1 MVGTASATM
10 PGTMPSRPTLID
22 LTAPDERAFL
32 IGLDSPADGGWLIER
47 SLAELSALA
56 ETAGAV
62 VVGSASQRRAQ
73 PDPISY
79 FGKGRAAEL
88 VDERASTRFN
98 LLIVDDELTPNQQRT
113 LEKLLDCKVLD
124 RSALIIDIFA
134 RHATTREGR
143 LQVELAA
150 LEYHLPRLTR
160 LWTHLSRTGGGI
172 GTRGPGE
179 SQLETDRRLIRDKI
193 RKVRAELEDVKRQ
206 RATAAR
212 QRDRSQVATV
222 ALVGYTN
229 AGKST
234 LLNRLAAAD
243 LFVADMLFATLD
255 PTSRRVTLPSGQRI
269 VVTDTVGF
277 INKLPHDLV
286 EAFRATLEEVLR
298 ADLLIEVVDA
308 SDPDFVGQQE
318 AVQTVLA
325 ELGAG
330 EEKPRIVAFNKIDLL
345 APGVGA
351 AAMPAGDRA
360 VFVSA
365 TSGEGIETLLERVA
379 AVLRDQMVPVDA
391 VVPWARGELVAR
403 AKVAGD
409 VAERFTDDG
418 VRLSGHLPDAIAAE
432 VLRASPAERNGTRA
446 RRARR

>member
-1 MVGTASATM
+1 M
-10 PGTMPSRPTLID
+10 ID

-32 IGLDSPADGGWLIER
+32 IGLDDPGSGRWPVER
-47 SLAELSALA
+47 SLAELAALA

-62 VVGSASQRRAQ
+62 VVGSASQRRKH
-73 PDPISY
+73 PDPATY

-88 VDERASTRFN
+88 VDERAATGFN
-98 LLIVDDELTPNQQRT
+98 LLIVDDELAANQQRS

-160 LWTHLSRTGGGI
+160 LWTHLSRTAGGI

-193 RKVRAELEDVKRQ
+193 KKVRADLEDVKRQ

-212 QRDRSQVATV
+212 RREHSEVATV

-234 LLNRLAAAD
+234 VLNTLADAD

-286 EAFRATLEEVLR
+286 EAFRATLDEVRR
-298 ADLLIEVVDA
+298 ADLLVEVVDA
-308 SDPDFVGQQE
+308 ADPDFVGQQL
-318 AVQTVLA
+318 AVQQVLD
-325 ELGAG
+325 ELGVAD
-330 EEKPRIVAFNKIDLL
+330 KPRIVAFNKIDLL
-345 APGVGA
+345 DPDLRASSMPA
-351 AAMPAGDRA
+351 AAHA
-360 VFVSA
+360 VFISA
-365 TSGEGIETLLERVA
+365 AGGEGIDLLRARIA
-379 AVLRDQMVPVDA
+379 ALLRAQMVSVDS

-403 AKVAGD
+403 AKAAGD
-409 VAERFTDDG
+409 VAERYTEAG

-432 VLRASPAERNGTRA
+432 V
-446 RRARR
+446 RRAAPTNGRGTAVRRPR

>member
-1 MVGTASATM
+1 M
-10 PGTMPSRPTLID
+10 ID
-22 LTAPDERAFL
+22 LTIPDERAFL
-32 IGLDSPADGGWLIER
+32 IGLDTSDDRGWPVER
-47 SLAELSALA
+47 SLAELAALA
-56 ETAGAV
+56 ETAGAT
-62 VVGSASQRRAQ
+62 VVGSAFQRRPEA
-73 PDPISY
+73 DPVWY

-88 VDERASTRFN
+88 VDEKAAHDFS
-98 LLIVDDELTPNQQRT
+98 LLIVDDELDPKQQRS
-113 LEKLLDCKVLD
+113 LETLLDCKVLD

-193 RKVRAELEDVKRQ
+193 KKVRAELDNVKRH
-206 RATAAR
+206 RATTAR
-212 QRDRSQVATV
+212 QRDRHEVASV

-234 LLNRLAAAD
+234 LLNALADSDVYA
-243 LFVADMLFATLD
+243 ADMLFATLD
-255 PTSRRVTLPSGQRI
+255 PTSRQVHLPTGQHV

-286 EAFRATLEEVLR
+286 DAFRATLEEVRR
-298 ADLLIEVVDA
+298 ADLLLEVVDA
-308 SDPDFVGQQE
+308 ADPDFVGQQA
-318 AVQTVLA
+318 AVQAVLD

-330 EEKPRIVAFNKIDLL
+330 EKPRITAFNK
-345 APGVGA
+345 V
-351 AAMPAGDRA
+351 DRLPHDGGPPPPSEHA

-365 TSGEGIETLLERVA
+365 VTGAGIDLLRMRIGETLRREMVA
-379 AVLRDQMVPVDA
+379 VDA
-391 VVPWARGELVAR
+391 IVPYERGELVAR
-403 AKVAGD
+403 ARTSGD
-409 VAERFTDDG
+409 VEEAYEEGG
-418 VRLSGHLPDAIAAE
+418 VRVSGHLPPSIASELTAAG
-432 VLRASPAERNGTRA
+432 RRGRPAA
-446 RRARR
+446 RG